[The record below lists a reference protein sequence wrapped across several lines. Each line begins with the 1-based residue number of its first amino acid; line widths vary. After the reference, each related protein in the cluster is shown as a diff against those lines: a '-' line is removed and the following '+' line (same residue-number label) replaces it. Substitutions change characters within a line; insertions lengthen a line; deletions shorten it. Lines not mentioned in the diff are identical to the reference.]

1 VDTNDHGCFITISG
15 MDIVEKDAHTGQ
27 YVYIMT
33 GTASAILK
41 SGSGIYSRMTD
52 GNVKLRVAGGS
63 D

>member
-1 VDTNDHGCFITISG
+1 